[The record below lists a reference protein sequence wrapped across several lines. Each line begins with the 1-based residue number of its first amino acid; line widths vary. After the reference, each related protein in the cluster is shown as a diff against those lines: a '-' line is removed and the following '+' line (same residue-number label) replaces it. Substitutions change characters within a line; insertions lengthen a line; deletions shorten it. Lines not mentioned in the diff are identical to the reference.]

1 MKRWA
6 RAVLAVLFLATATL
20 HVLAHHGAVDSDCG
34 VCSVQ
39 QASLP
44 GAPAPVVAASSVLA
58 VELIQPAAPQSS
70 SARPVAAPARA
81 PPAVL
86 A

>member
-6 RAVLAVLFLATATL
+6 AGLVAVLFLAAATL
-20 HVLAHHGAVDSDCG
+20 HVFAHHGAADSDCG

-44 GAPAPVVAASSVLA
+44 SAPAPVVAAAPLPEADLA
-58 VELIQPAAPQSS
+58 QPAVLRPR
-70 SARPVAAPARA
+70 SARPAAAAARA
-81 PPAVL
+81 PPVL
-86 A
+86 TA

>member
-6 RAVLAVLFLATATL
+6 CAVLAVLFLSTATL
-20 HVLAHHGAVDSDCG
+20 HVFAHHGAADSDCG

-44 GAPAPVVAASSVLA
+44 SAPAPIIAAGPALVADLV
-58 VELIQPAAPQSS
+58 QPDMLLPR
-70 SARPVAAPARA
+70 SARPVAAAARA
-81 PPAVL
+81 PPLPPA
-86 A
+86 

>member
-6 RAVLAVLFLATATL
+6 SALLAVLFLFTATL
-20 HVLAHHGAVDSDCG
+20 HIFAHHGAADSDCG

-44 GAPAPVVAASSVLA
+44 SAPPPVVAAVPVPIVAL
-58 VELIQPAAPQSS
+58 VEAAAPRLI
-70 SARPVAAPARA
+70 SARPVAAAARA
-81 PPAVL
+81 PPVVL